1 MALEHYKLA
10 TMMSNSVERAFPPL
24 DLTGSSSQVAERW
37 RQWKRSYQYY
47 IDGKGITSASRK
59 TAQLLHL
66 AGMEVQDI
74 FQDLPDPGPI
84 NAEQDSEYV
93 VRLRKL
99 DAHFR
104 AEDIVPYVRY
114 VFRQLAP
121 TKGETANKFIV
132 RLRKQAR
139 HCNFG
144 EALEENLRIS

>member
-1 MALEHYKLA
+1 
-10 TMMSNSVERAFPPL
+10 MSNSVERALPPL

-47 IDGKGITSASRK
+47 IDGKGITNAGRK
-59 TAQLLHL
+59 KAQLLHL
-66 AGMEVQDI
+66 AGMEVQVI
-74 FQDLPDPGPI
+74 FEDLPDPGPV
-84 NAEQDSEYV
+84 NAEEDDV
-93 VRLRKL
+93 FKVCLRKL

-104 AEDIVPYVRY
+104 AEDNVPYERH

-121 TKGETANKFIV
+121 TLGETADKFMV

-144 EALEENLRIS
+144 EALNENLRDQLI